1 MTAIGPIV
9 WGTLPPPDAA
19 CGRFGEVSHSD
30 HLQCAPRIAGP
41 SRFRIRHRAGACDP
55 VSLGHGRCDLMERLK
70 RFDDV
75 AFIDLPQYLDQ
86 YLRRIDEIP
95 TEQVMSDYAFLRRFY
110 FDVNDDRER
119 EEKFLARIQASN
131 P

>member
-1 MTAIGPIV
+1 
-9 WGTLPPPDAA
+9 
-19 CGRFGEVSHSD
+19 
-30 HLQCAPRIAGP
+30 
-41 SRFRIRHRAGACDP
+41 
-55 VSLGHGRCDLMERLK
+55 MERLK

-86 YLRRIDEIP
+86 YLRRIDGIP

>member
-1 MTAIGPIV
+1 
-9 WGTLPPPDAA
+9 
-19 CGRFGEVSHSD
+19 
-30 HLQCAPRIAGP
+30 
-41 SRFRIRHRAGACDP
+41 
-55 VSLGHGRCDLMERLK
+55 MERLK